1 MAQKKESFFTH
12 IVQLFFPHDDAE
24 AVKKRHLK
32 ALAKEISKN
41 KFSKW
46 YKPSSEELQPQMARF
61 FFEVYKIVGPA
72 RALLASAASSKV
84 LKTITVEQNL
94 SKQQH
99 QIREKLTPEALQ
111 ERAQKTDPK
120 ELGKQVRKELSA
132 FMQGFDGK
140 KVEEIDLLYQQL
152 NEFIHFVL
160 FDYYFFLKKF
170 DPALPEDK
178 YTYTPNFAVVN
189 GEYLKDGLKDF
200 ITVLYAL
207 SLDTNWEKL
216 FAVITAYKNVQ
227 PVNAAQWKKQLSILN
242 EVRRSSI
249 LEKIIR
255 HLTKNPS
262 YAVESSPFTEKVTDE
277 YLKQIEKSID
287 DTLKKLI
294 TEQKNSQVAV
304 LAQRVFGNEVT
315 SGTKYYHPRSNAAF
329 EKRGVDGYIY
339 ADGMNYLKSFLV
351 DYFKSDIRA
360 LSDLILVRGQ
370 WTQQV
375 LSAEYSESYHNLMH
389 LATKILEFDEKLS
402 EVSEMGVKF
411 RTLLSRMEREKEAGK
426 HVQKHLHD
434 VNEAALKLLKVSI
447 KNIMTLGNAIKNC
460 IADYDKPHRELLQNW
475 KEIEQHSDKPVR
487 EWMNAV
493 YTKIYNFIV
502 LEQVVL
508 KKEE

>member
-1 MAQKKESFFTH
+1 MAQNKESFFTH
-12 IVQLFFPHDDAE
+12 IVHLFFPRDDAE

-32 ALAKEISKN
+32 ALAKDISKN

-46 YKPSSEELQPQMARF
+46 YKPSSEEFQPQMARF
-61 FFEVYKIVGPA
+61 FFELYKVVGPA

-84 LKTITVEQNL
+84 LKAVTVEQNL
-94 SKQQH
+94 SKHQH
-99 QIREKLTPEALQ
+99 KMREILTPEAIK
-111 ERAQKTDPK
+111 ERAEKTAP
-120 ELGKQVRKELSA
+120 KELSA
-132 FMQGFDGK
+132 QVKKELLVFM
-140 KVEEIDLLYQQL
+140 

-178 YTYTPNFAVVN
+178 FSYTPNFAVVN
-189 GEYLKDGLKDF
+189 GDYLKDELKDF
-200 ITVLYAL
+200 ITVMYGL

-227 PVNAAQWKKQLSILN
+227 PVNPAQWKKQLNILN
-242 EVRRSSI
+242 DVRRSGI
-249 LEKIIR
+249 LEKIVR
-255 HLTKNPS
+255 HLTKNPT
-262 YAVESSPFTEKVTDE
+262 YAIESSPFTEKVTDD
-277 YLKQIEKSID
+277 YLKQVEKSIEG
-287 DTLKKLI
+287 TLKEIL
-294 TEQKNSQVAV
+294 TAQKNSQVAV
-304 LAQRVFGNEVT
+304 LAQRVFGNEIP

-339 ADGMNYLKSFLV
+339 ADAMNYLKSFLV
-351 DYFKSDIRA
+351 EYFKSDIRA

-389 LATKILEFDEKLS
+389 ISTKILEFDEKLS

-411 RTLLSRMEREKEAGK
+411 RTLLSRMEREKEAGR

-434 VNEAALKLLKVSI
+434 VNEAAMKLLKVSI
-447 KNIMTLGNAIKNC
+447 KNIMTLGNAVKNC

-475 KEIEQHSDKPVR
+475 KEIEQHSDRPVR
-487 EWMNAV
+487 EWMNTV